1 MAKLTKKKLKFFIA
15 DEKHADKEYRHYG
28 LPNLAKDERKHKRFL
43 TKILREQSSLGCRR
57 ASGSSSKL
65 KKMKQVC

>member
-43 TKILREQSSLGCRR
+43 TK
-57 ASGSSSKL
+57 KL
-65 KKMKQVC
+65 KKMKQMC